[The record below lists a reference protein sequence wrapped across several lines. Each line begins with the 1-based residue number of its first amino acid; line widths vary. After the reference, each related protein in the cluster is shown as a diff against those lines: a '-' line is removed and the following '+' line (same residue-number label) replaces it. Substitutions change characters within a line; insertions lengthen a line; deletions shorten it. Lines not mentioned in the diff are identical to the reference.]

1 MENIGALV
9 RRERLA
15 RGWSQ
20 EGLCAG
26 ICAVSYL
33 SKIEQGKA
41 EPSREMLRL
50 LCQRLALPWEDEAD
64 VREALAELE
73 NAERLLFA
81 GDYAAFS
88 ATAPRLVPSIRL
100 LSRTPHAAR
109 AALIEQFLQ
118 PDPKP
123 IDERLAVGLD
133 ERSLALQR
141 LLRHRFDDALRL
153 YPHAFVYT
161 EVGAELHE
169 RGDYTAALRYLER
182 GHALAAEDDAVHLM
196 FRCRLLMGNCHC
208 NLRQTESMRR
218 EYERAIRLGKLLNEA
233 QALAAIDYNIATAEL
248 ESGDAARAYA
258 YFCALAEPSRM
269 DLHKLA
275 LCCEKLGRAEE
286 AKAVAERALSAPAP
300 GLPDATTADICRIV
314 LFRLTHADYLRQATY
329 GNLLSSTFRAMRRT
343 LPAGYARFHLPWML
357 EWLKANRRWKEA
369 YELLQDFPEY
379 R

>member
-41 EPSREMLRL
+41 EPSREVLRL

-218 EYERAIRLGKLLNEA
+218 EYERAIRLGKLLNET
-233 QALAAIDYNIATAEL
+233 QALRRSTITLQPPNWNRGTPRAPMPIFPRWPSRTAWICT
-248 ESGDAARAYA
+248 SWRCAARSWGAPRKRKPP
-258 YFCALAEPSRM
+258 PSARFP
-269 DLHKLA
+269 
-275 LCCEKLGRAEE
+275 RP
-286 AKAVAERALSAPAP
+286 RP
-300 GLPDATTADICRIV
+300 GCP
-314 LFRLTHADYLRQATY
+314 
-329 GNLLSSTFRAMRRT
+329 MRRRPT
-343 LPAGYARFHLPWML
+343 SVASSSSV
-357 EWLKANRRWKEA
+357 
-369 YELLQDFPEY
+369 
-379 R
+379 

>member
-1 MENIGALV
+1 MEHIGALL

-20 EGLCAG
+20 EGLCAD

-41 EPSREMLRL
+41 EPSREVLRL
-50 LCQRLALPWEDEAD
+50 LFQRLALPWEDAAD
-64 VREALAELE
+64 VREALAALE
-73 NAERLLFA
+73 NAEQLLFA
-81 GDYAAFS
+81 GDYAAFAAS
-88 ATAPRLVPSIRL
+88 APELAPSIRL

-118 PDPKP
+118 SDPKP
-123 IDERLAVGLD
+123 IDERLSVGLD
-133 ERSLALQR
+133 EHSLALQR
-141 LLRHRFDDALRL
+141 LLQGRFDDALRL
-153 YPHAFVYT
+153 YPHAAIYT

-169 RGDYTAALRYLER
+169 RGDYTAALHYLER
-182 GHALAAEDDAVHLM
+182 GHALAAEEDAVHLM

-208 NLRQTESMRR
+208 NLRQTDAMRR
-218 EYERAIRLGKLLNEA
+218 EYERAVRLGKLLRET
-233 QALAAIDYNIATAEL
+233 QALMAIDYNIATAEL
-248 ESGDAARAYA
+248 ETGDAAQAYA
-258 YFCALAEPSRM
+258 YFSALAEPNRM

-275 LCCEKLGRAEE
+275 LCCERLERTEE
-286 AKAVAERALSAPAP
+286 AKSAAERALSAPAP

-314 LFRLTHADYLRQATY
+314 LFRLTHTDYLRRAEY
-329 GNLLSSTFRAMRRT
+329 GNLLLSTFRAMRRT

-357 EWLKANRRWKEA
+357 EWFTANRRWKEA
-369 YELLQDFPEY
+369 YELLRDFPEY